1 MSITLII
8 RTICLTAI
16 LSSLAACKTT
26 ERCDAYTESYDIHE
40 DQLDSQKKYSS
51 VETLR

>member
-8 RTICLTAI
+8 RTICLTAV
-16 LSSLAACKTT
+16 LSSLAACRTT
-26 ERCDAYTESYDIHE
+26 ERCDAYTEKYDIHE
-40 DQLDSQKKYSS
+40 DHKAEMKKYSS